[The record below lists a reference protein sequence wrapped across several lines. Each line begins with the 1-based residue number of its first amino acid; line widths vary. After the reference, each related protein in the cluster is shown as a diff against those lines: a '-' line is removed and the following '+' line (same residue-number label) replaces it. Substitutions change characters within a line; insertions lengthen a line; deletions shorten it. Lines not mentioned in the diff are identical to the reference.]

1 MFKQARQNS
10 YIYILTKGINPILE
24 TGVIQTVSQP
34 RVGQFNP
41 QQQNPYQYPQPMVVD
56 IVANVGADR
65 RNLNGLPADLDI
77 ADYNGNVVVTLDKDK
92 ICNEI
97 QVLYKDQE
105 AIVNGHDR
113 AKELMGIY
121 SGMLNSL
128 NPEQAEKRAQADKIA
143 ALEKSLADQ
152 SAVLQQTMEQNRLV
166 MEQNRQFMEQMQ
178 AFMSQSAGSNNKSS
192 KTKENA

>member
-10 YIYILTKGINPILE
+10 YIYILTKGLNPILE

-34 RVGQFNP
+34 RMGQFNP

-65 RNLNGLPADLDI
+65 RNLNGLPAELDI

-97 QVLYKDQE
+97 QVLYKEQE
-105 AIVNGHDR
+105 NIVNGHDR

-121 SGMLNSL
+121 GGMLTAL
-128 NPEQAEKRAQADKIA
+128 NPEQAKVKAQDDKIA
-143 ALEKSLADQ
+143 YLEDSLAKAIEGQ
-152 SAVLQQTMEQNRLV
+152 NQMYAMMQQI
-166 MEQNRQFMEQMQ
+166 
-178 AFMSQSAGSNNKSS
+178 MSKFDAGSNNKTT
-192 KTKENA
+192 KNKENA